1 MRNDNRLLLAT
12 DVITVL
18 SCKHVDLTLVHA
30 ELADVSLQEKDIST
44 LHARVENLG
53 AGHVI
58 TLGTSHDLSA
68 ALYSGNVVLARDV
81 NDCGPVLFRSAV
93 DLL

>member
-1 MRNDNRLLLAT
+1 MRNNNRLLLAT
-12 DVITVL
+12 DVVTVL
-18 SCKHVDLTLVHA
+18 SCQHVELTLVHA
-30 ELADVSLQEKDIST
+30 ELANVSLQEKDIST

-53 AGHVI
+53 AGHVVA
-58 TLGTSHDLSA
+58 LSTSHDLSA

-81 NDCGPVLFRSAV
+81 NHSGPVLFRSAV